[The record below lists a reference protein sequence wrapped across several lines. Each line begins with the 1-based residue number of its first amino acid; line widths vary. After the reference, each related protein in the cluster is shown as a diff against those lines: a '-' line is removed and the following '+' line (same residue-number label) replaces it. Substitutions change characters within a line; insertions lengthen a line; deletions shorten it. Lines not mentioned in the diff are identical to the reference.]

1 MSEEEMKAGEREIR
15 EKQITKYTNVKQ
27 SNRYV
32 EDFRENLVDRGK
44 QVLRQGLGSVTSLF
58 RRYRPADVT
67 KTMDDGGSQGSYTS
81 KKDKYMCIN
90 KE

>member
-44 QVLRQGLGSVTSLF
+44 QVLRQGLGSVTFLF
-58 RRYRPADVT
+58 R
-67 KTMDDGGSQGSYTS
+67 G
-81 KKDKYMCIN
+81 
-90 KE
+90 